1 MLTYMCCFANIY
13 ASLHK
18 GLQLFLADTT
28 YFLNFELFLNID
40 FSLPSFI

>member
-1 MLTYMCCFANIY
+1 MLAFMRCFDNIY

-18 GLQLFLADTT
+18 GLQIFLADTT

-40 FSLPSFI
+40 FSLPLFI